1 MSIAPYSPA
10 FFFSTGLVL
19 MLTALVV
26 LTVRAKQLGE
36 KQFRIRAGVAIAV
49 GVALLVAGFAQSF

>member
-1 MSIAPYSPA
+1 MPISPYSPA

-26 LTVRAKQLGE
+26 LTVRAKQFGE
-36 KQFRIRAGVAIAV
+36 RQFRIRASVAIAV
-49 GVALLVAGFAQSF
+49 GAAFLIAGFIQSF